1 MLAEASLTTR
11 IAQGGIVAAAAGVF
25 ARLGY
30 EATRVEDI
38 LEAAGIAR
46 RTFYKYFKSKDE
58 VLAALYELATGEL
71 LKAVRASGAA
81 PDPIEGIKQ
90 TLDLY
95 LDYHVE
101 NAALLRVLTEQ
112 AIRSESP
119 LFESRRRFRDELGKI
134 LDDALRARGKKGNDP
149 MLYAAMLSAI
159 EGLSLELL
167 ATGSDPAQ
175 VKRAKKVMGFVMTR
189 VLGDA

>member
-1 MLAEASLTTR
+1 MANAAALTTR

-71 LKAVRASGAA
+71 LKAVRASGAS
-81 PDPIEGIKQ
+81 PDPVEGIKQ

-119 LFESRRRFRDELGKI
+119 LFEPRRRFREELGQI
-134 LDDALRARGKKGNDP
+134 LDQALRGRGKKGNDP

-175 VKRAKKVMGFVMTR
+175 VKRAKKVMAFVLDR
-189 VLGDA
+189 VLDH

>member
-1 MLAEASLTTR
+1 VTALPLTTR
-11 IAQGGIVAAAAGVF
+11 IAQTGIVAAAAGVF

-46 RTFYKYFKSKDE
+46 RTFYRYFRGKDD

-71 LKAVRASGAA
+71 VKAVRSEVTSDA
-81 PDPIEGIKQ
+81 PAEGIKR

-101 NAALLRVLTEQ
+101 NAALVRVLTEQ
-112 AIRSESP
+112 AVRSDSP
-119 LFESRRRFRDELGKI
+119 LFEHRRRFRDELAKI
-134 LDDALRARGKKGNDP
+134 LSDSLRTKGEKHDP
-149 MLYAAMLSAI
+149 MLYLAILSAI

-167 ATGSDPAQ
+167 AEGADATK
-175 VKRAKKVMGFVMTR
+175 VKRAKKVMSFLLAR
-189 VLGDA
+189 ILDEA